1 MSSPVILLLA
11 GEPSGDLHAAA
22 VARELRRRY
31 PSCRLIG
38 TGGEKLAA
46 EGVELLASLD
56 DLAVMGFVEVA
67 ARLSFFRRL
76 ERQVIELL
84 RTEGVDL
91 VLPVDY
97 PGFNLRIT
105 RSAHRMG
112 LPVVYYIAPQVWA
125 WKAGRAARLA
135 READRIAVILPFE
148 EELFLREGGRASFV
162 GHPLLEERR
171 EVRTREPFCRAS
183 GLDPDRPI
191 LAIFPGSRSQEV
203 RRHLEPFLE
212 AGELLRDQC
221 QGLQI
226 AVARAPG
233 LSVPLPTGQDI
244 RLVEEGFE
252 LLHHARAALVKSGT
266 TTLEAALA
274 GTPFIVAYRTHPLTF
289 QLARRLVRVDHVALA
304 NLVGGGRIVPEFLQ
318 EEVEPER
325 LAGAL
330 LPLLRDSAERGDMI
344 EGLRRIRDRLGT
356 PGAAGRV
363 VDLVE
368 AVLEERKA
376 TGGITD
382 AATRGSARGGGGDA
396 GSKGDP
402 IRQGEE

>member
-1 MSSPVILLLA
+1 MNSPVILILA
-11 GEPSGDLHAAA
+11 GEASGDLHAAA
-22 VARELRRRY
+22 VARELRQRY
-31 PSCRLIG
+31 PSSRLIG
-38 TGGEKLAA
+38 TGGERMAA

-56 DLAVMGFVEVA
+56 DLAVMGFVEVV

-76 ERQVIELL
+76 ERRVIQLL
-84 RTEGVDL
+84 RTERVDL
-91 VLPVDY
+91 VIPVDY

-125 WKAGRAARLA
+125 WKAGRAARLS

-148 EELFLREGGRASFV
+148 EEIFLREGGHASFV

-171 EVRTREPFCRAS
+171 EVRTRQQFCRAA
-183 GLDPDRPI
+183 GLDPDRPV

-203 RRHLEPFLE
+203 RRHLGPFLE
-212 AGELLRDQC
+212 AGELLREQFP
-221 QGLQI
+221 GLQI

-233 LSVPLPTGQDI
+233 VSVPLPPDLDI
-244 RLVEEGFE
+244 RLLEEGFE

-274 GTPFIVAYRTHPLTF
+274 GTPFVVAYRTHPLTF

-318 EEVEPER
+318 AEVEPGG
-325 LAGAL
+325 LARAL
-330 LPLLRDSAERGDMI
+330 APLLRESGERAEMI
-344 EGLRRIRDRLGT
+344 DGLGRIRTRLGT

-363 VDLVE
+363 VDLV
-368 AVLEERKA
+368 ASVLEERSA
-376 TGGITD
+376 AGGGGKRED
-382 AATRGSARGGGGDA
+382 RQGRHADPARRGGG
-396 GSKGDP
+396 
-402 IRQGEE
+402 

>member
-11 GEPSGDLHAAA
+11 GEASGDLHAAA
-22 VARELRRRY
+22 VARELRLRH

-38 TGGEKLAA
+38 TGGERMAA

-56 DLAVMGFVEVA
+56 DLAVMGFVEVV

-76 ERQVIELL
+76 ERRVIEVL
-84 RTEGVDL
+84 RSEGVDL
-91 VLPVDY
+91 VIPVDY

-105 RSAHRMG
+105 RTAHRMG

-125 WKAGRAARLA
+125 WKAKRAARLA

-162 GHPLLEERR
+162 GHPLLDERR
-171 EVRTREPFCRAS
+171 EVRTREQFCRAS
-183 GLDPDRPI
+183 GLDSDHPI

-203 RRHLEPFLE
+203 RRHLEPFLA
-212 AGELLRDQC
+212 AGELLREQFR
-221 QGLQI
+221 GLQI

-233 LSVPLPTGQDI
+233 LAVPLPTGSEI
-244 RLVEEGFE
+244 HLVEEGFE

-274 GTPFIVAYRTHPLTF
+274 GTPFVVAYRTHPLTF

-318 EEVEPER
+318 DEVRPGR

-330 LPLLRDSAERGDMI
+330 LPLLHDSAERGEMI
-344 EGLRRIRDRLGT
+344 EGLRTIRDRLGT

-376 TGGITD
+376 PTWGAGGG
-382 AATRGSARGGGGDA
+382 ARGAGGGG
-396 GSKGDP
+396 GRKGDP
-402 IRQGEE
+402 MGRAEE